1 MRSPSTHDRTLTDYG
16 PIVGSDR
23 IRHIQTLAD
32 NLSETRVLHVN
43 SAASGGGVAE
53 LLRSLVPLFMDV
65 GVETDWFVMDAG
77 ESFFDVTKSLH
88 NGLQGD
94 EITLTDEMKATY
106 RTVTERNATAVTNAY
121 DIIVLHD
128 PQPLGMISFLKDR
141 YPDTTFVWRC
151 HLDVTSPARSILEFV
166 SDYVRRFDH
175 VVFSRA
181 AYGREVAGP
190 ASTVIHPAI
199 DPLGEK
205 NRRLDQAEAAIER
218 NRLEADGLSF
228 DVPVVTQVSRFDPWK
243 DHSGVIDAFR
253 RIKTIVPNAR
263 LVLVGGMADDD
274 PEGVEIY
281 DRTVAKVSDDTDVHV
296 LTDLPDTTVNFLQRH
311 ADVVV
316 QKSLREGF
324 GLVVSEALWKR
335 TPVIGSNV
343 GGIPL
348 QIADAE
354 NGYLVEPTDLETVS
368 DRMIRLL
375 TDGSLRQQLG
385 NHGRMTIRKQFLLPR
400 QLADC
405 LELFGELRDTV

>member
-1 MRSPSTHDRTLTDYG
+1 MRSPSTHNRTLTDYG

-23 IRHIQTLAD
+23 IRNVQTLAD
-32 NLSETRVLHVN
+32 KLSETRVLHVN

-53 LLRSLVPLFMDV
+53 LLRSVVPLFMDV
-65 GVETDWFVMDAG
+65 GVETDWFVMDAD
-77 ESFFDVTKSLH
+77 ESFFAVTKSLH

-106 RTVTERNATAVTNAY
+106 RIVTERNATVVTDAY

-128 PQPLGMISFLKDR
+128 PQPLGMISFLKNR

-181 AYGREVAGP
+181 AYGREIAVP
-190 ASTVIHPAI
+190 ASSVIHPAI

-205 NRRLDQAEAAIER
+205 NRRLDRSEANIER
-218 NRLEADGLSF
+218 DRLETDGLSF

-243 DHSGVIDAFR
+243 DQSGVIDAFR
-253 RIKTIVPNAR
+253 RIKTTVPNVR

-281 DRTVAKVSDDTDVHV
+281 DRIVAKASDDSDVHV
-296 LTDLPDTTVNFLQRH
+296 LTNLPDTTVNFLQRR

-335 TPVIGSNV
+335 TPVIGSNA
-343 GGIPL
+343 GGISL

-354 NGYLVEPTDLETVS
+354 NGYLVEPNDLETVS
-368 DRMIRLL
+368 DRMMRLL
-375 TDGSLRQQLG
+375 TDESLRQQLG
-385 NHGRMTIRKQFLLPR
+385 NHGRRTVRKQFLLPR